1 MSQYLMP
8 ARGGRVAHI
17 VENGSAIFGARV
29 KNWSTEEQ
37 AGFTCGLCGS
47 RRAIDRKNEKLK
59 APRLSRS
66 GDRA

>member
-8 ARGGRVAHI
+8 ARGGRVVHI
-17 VENGSAIFGARV
+17 VESGSAICGARV

-47 RRAIDRKNEKLK
+47 RRAIDRKNERLK
-59 APRLSRS
+59 SPRLPRS
-66 GDRA
+66 GEIA